1 MFTWLHLVHV
11 FSHYLQPRKIQ
22 RVFDVLGQTKSR
34 KRTFVSPCKRR
45 KLQKNVERM
54 TRNRRQMFEHFKV
67 INLNLFTQ
75 FLSFLF
81 FDRFLTLHVCPK
93 QFFVCVLVFTF
104 YVIIDL
110 LHLLICESLTTQSN
124 VFCIYP
130 LYAAEHVVGNLK
142 LLPERKDN
150 KKMAKWGHELYIKHK
165 S

>member
-1 MFTWLHLVHV
+1 
-11 FSHYLQPRKIQ
+11 
-22 RVFDVLGQTKSR
+22 
-34 KRTFVSPCKRR
+34 
-45 KLQKNVERM
+45 
-54 TRNRRQMFEHFKV
+54 MFEHFKV